1 MACSH
6 SMRTGQSHNVFVCE
20 ALGAKNLPK
29 MLSIFVT
36 VRKSPSCRLCSLITC
51 QAVKAPKVSDD
62 VRPTHHLDCHVG
74 GQGPQVSMG
83 NEAWDIF
90 LRNGLQQRNG
100 HLRQARVRSQGMFAS
115 SGQTHGC
122 IGAAIHSVE
131 HARIVPRQA
140 DHDWTT
146 TLDCHQLLKVRNQVS
161 IGQAL
166 ANGELQS
173 WIMFALLQH
182 QGHIASD
189 AIHLH
194 NAVASAHLPVGVLVV
209 PLLSDAS
216 RDRQNG
222 QDTAFSH
229 EVYIQAQ
236 LLPLL
241 LHQCHLVHALLHPA
255 TRNCWQFHGR
265 ATGRP

>member
-1 MACSH
+1 
-6 SMRTGQSHNVFVCE
+6 
-20 ALGAKNLPK
+20 

-36 VRKSPSCRLCSLITC
+36 FRKSPSGRFCSLITC
-51 QAVKAPKVSDD
+51 QGVKAPEVSDD
-62 VRPTHHLDCHVG
+62 VRPSHHLDRNVG

-83 NEAWDIF
+83 NEPWYIF
-90 LRNGLQQRNG
+90 LCNGLQQRNG
-100 HLRQARVRSQGMFAS
+100 HLRQAGVRRQGMFAS
-115 SGQTHGC
+115 PGQAHGC
-122 IGAAIHSVE
+122 IWAAIHSIE
-131 HARIVPRQA
+131 HARIIERQA
-140 DHDWTT
+140 DHHWTT
-146 TLDCHQLLKVRNQVS
+146 TFGCHQLLKVRNQVS

-189 AIHLH
+189 TIHLH
-194 NAVASAHLPVGVLVV
+194 NAVASAHLLVGVLVV

-216 RDRQNG
+216 RDGQNG
-222 QDTAFSH
+222 QDTALSH

-236 LLPLL
+236 LLPIL
-241 LHQCHLVHALLHPA
+241 LHQGHLVHALLHPA